1 MSRKLPWPIGDILVV
16 CTGNICRSPM
26 ATALLRAELVEMEI
40 RGIMVSSAGTHA
52 LVDAPAS
59 AFAIQVAENNG
70 LNLLHHRARLLTPEL
85 IRHSD
90 LILVMEHRHRDQV
103 VAMAPEAAEKTFLL
117 SAWAEMPQT
126 DKDIYDP
133 IGSDYDYYE
142 MTFYALQAMVQN
154 LVYRFQETLR
164 RHHD

>member
-1 MSRKLPWPIGDILVV
+1 MKEKLPWPIGDILIV

-40 RGIMVSSAGTHA
+40 RGIMVSSAGTR
-52 LVDAPAS
+52 APADS
-59 AFAIQVAENNG
+59 PASEFAIQVAENNG
-70 LNLLHHRARLLTPEL
+70 LNLLHHRARQLTAEM
-85 IRHSD
+85 INHSD
-90 LILVMEHRHRDQV
+90 LILVMEQRHREQV
-103 VAMAPEAAEKTFLL
+103 IALVPAAAEKTFLL

-126 DKDIYDP
+126 DKDIFDP
-133 IGSDYDYYE
+133 IDSDYDYYE

-154 LVYRFQETLR
+154 LVYRFQEMLR